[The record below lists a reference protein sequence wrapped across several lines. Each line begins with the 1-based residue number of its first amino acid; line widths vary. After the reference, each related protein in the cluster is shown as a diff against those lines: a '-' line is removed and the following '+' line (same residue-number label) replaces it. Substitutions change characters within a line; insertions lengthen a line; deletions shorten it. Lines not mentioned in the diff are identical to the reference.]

1 MERQKIPPRES
12 YLQTPRKR
20 AFKTKESPL
29 HTTPKE
35 IKQASN
41 CSCLTAREGGRR
53 RVREGEAD
61 EADKT
66 GRSRNARCS
75 DLPLRG
81 RQNEEVDIEFLRC
94 SRALCEPLVGAGLL
108 RNSGRCSSF
117 WLNLHRSLLRL
128 PPSRRPCRFFAAFVL
143 RTNALAAGQGGAMG
157 SSRPTPGGDVL
168 ERFGR
173 QDESRKRRL
182 RQTESEQM
190 RLRRRR
196 LVARGRRPSRE
207 AVARGRADTRT
218 RASAGV
224 VGVRKTSYA
233 TTRFAQAWQAKRSLL
248 STRESRNDHR
258 SVRVGRCVGHHF
270 SACAAAFCGTVR
282 HSFISPLSL

>member
-12 YLQTPRKR
+12 YQQTPRKR

-35 IKQASN
+35 IKQVSN
-41 CSCLTAREGGRR
+41 CSCLTARTGART
-53 RVREGEAD
+53 RVREGEVD
-61 EADKT
+61 ETDKT

-143 RTNALAAGQGGAMG
+143 RPNALAAGQGCAMG

-168 ERFGR
+168 ESKRFGGTTER
-173 QDESRKRRL
+173 AKRRL
-182 RQTESEQM
+182 RQAELVLNGEARSRTGHVKIDPTRTRNGDAFRSVVDLPKRAAQEGARCPGRASC
-190 RLRRRR
+190 LAVVKAPVLSARR
-196 LVARGRRPSRE
+196 LVSCGKGEVDEAR
-207 AVARGRADTRT
+207 
-218 RASAGV
+218 
-224 VGVRKTSYA
+224 
-233 TTRFAQAWQAKRSLL
+233 L
-248 STRESRNDHR
+248 
-258 SVRVGRCVGHHF
+258 
-270 SACAAAFCGTVR
+270 
-282 HSFISPLSL
+282 